1 VRETLSFSA
10 LSLLSF
16 SLCKLLLLLIKTYQ
30 RIQTYRRNRERES
43 GFVYNNKKM
52 GSYVYVFI
60 HIYSEREGE
69 RWRGLALAILSC
81 KKVTKEKMEDGDFPR
96 IKFCHLLLS
105 SFFNY
110 Y

>member
-1 VRETLSFSA
+1 MTTREGERDPFFFCS

-60 HIYSEREGE
+60 HIYSERDGE
-69 RWRGLALAILSC
+69 
-81 KKVTKEKMEDGDFPR
+81 V
-96 IKFCHLLLS
+96 
-105 SFFNY
+105 
-110 Y
+110 